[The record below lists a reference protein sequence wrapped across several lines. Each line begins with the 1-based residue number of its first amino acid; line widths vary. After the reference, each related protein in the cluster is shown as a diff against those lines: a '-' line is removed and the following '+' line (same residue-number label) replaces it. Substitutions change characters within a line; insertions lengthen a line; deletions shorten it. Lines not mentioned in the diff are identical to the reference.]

1 MVLKSRTGRY
11 LPWVCVALFGGAV
24 LRTHPEWILSSLA
37 QPTAGDGPAAPNDV
51 PAAAD
56 NPAYQKYYQ
65 QFLSQGYDA
74 QTAATYA
81 QQHAPPPPPPP
92 AAALIAIGADPTV
105 SPRSTP
111 PSRALCLCTFLCTP
125 ASCGASDPP

>member
-81 QQHAPPPPPPP
+81 QKSEFQGFTSNP
-92 AAALIAIGADPTV
+92 DDQV
-105 SPRSTP
+105 SLLSNLSLRE
-111 PSRALCLCTFLCTP
+111 LN
-125 ASCGASDPP
+125 